1 MFYWGLDWTYVVIV
15 LPVMILAFIASA
27 RVSSTFKKYSKVQL
41 SYATTGAE
49 AARMILD
56 HNGLYNV
63 KIERIG
69 GELTDHFDPRT
80 NVLRLSDAVYSSST
94 PAAVGVAAH
103 EAGHAIQYAKE
114 YQPMKVRAAIIP
126 ICNFGSSLAM
136 PLFLL
141 GLLFAMPTLSY
152 VGIAFFGLA
161 ALFQAVTLPV
171 EFNAS
176 KRAMKALEGSFRFT
190 EDELDGSKKVLTAA
204 ALTYVAALATSL
216 AQILRLLVIV
226 GGRRRD

>member
-1 MFYWGLDWTYVVIV
+1 MGKLSN
-15 LPVMILAFIASA
+15 P
-27 RVSSTFKKYSKVQL
+27 FKKSRGYISMINFLKEH
-41 SYATTGAE
+41 SYTMVK
-49 AARMILD
+49 MII
-56 HNGLYNV
+56 NQ
-63 KIERIG
+63 I
-69 GELTDHFDPRT
+69 
-80 NVLRLSDAVYSSST
+80 
-94 PAAVGVAAH
+94 
-103 EAGHAIQYAKE
+103 
-114 YQPMKVRAAIIP
+114 
-126 ICNFGSSLAM
+126 
-136 PLFLL
+136 
-141 GLLFAMPTLSY
+141 
-152 VGIAFFGLA
+152 GIAFFGLA